1 MIKTAGNML
10 VVVKRAELKKKSK
23 EEGGSVPNK
32 KED

>member
-10 VVVKRAELKKKSK
+10 VVVKRAELKKKRQEDANAGPS
-23 EEGGSVPNK
+23 K